1 MAIQD
6 IFRALEEQAE
16 EECQALL
23 SHARA
28 QAERVVEQ
36 ARAESETIKTE
47 RLAKVERELTI
58 LKSQRVNTARLDSK
72 KKASAEREKLVLET
86 FAQAEEQLAK
96 ARSSKD
102 YPAVFERLL
111 AEALDVVGD
120 REAIVHVDPRD
131 ADLAKAVC
139 VKMGSP
145 CGVATDLD
153 TAGGAKVSME
163 DGTVVR
169 LNTLEA
175 RLTKARRVMKSDVAA
190 QLFGG

>member
-36 ARAESETIKTE
+36 ARAESETIKAE
-47 RLAKVERELTI
+47 RLAKVDRELAV
-58 LKSQRVNTARLDSK
+58 LKSQRINTARLESK

-86 FAQAEEQLAK
+86 FAKAEEELSRI
-96 ARSSKD
+96 RSSKD
-102 YPAVFERLL
+102 YPDVFERLL
-111 AEALDVVGD
+111 AEALEAVGD
-120 REAIVHVDPRD
+120 REAVVHVDPRD
-131 ADLAKAVC
+131 ADLARTVC
-139 VKMGSP
+139 GKMGSP
-145 CGVATDLD
+145 CAVATDLD
-153 TAGGAKVSME
+153 TPGGAKVSME